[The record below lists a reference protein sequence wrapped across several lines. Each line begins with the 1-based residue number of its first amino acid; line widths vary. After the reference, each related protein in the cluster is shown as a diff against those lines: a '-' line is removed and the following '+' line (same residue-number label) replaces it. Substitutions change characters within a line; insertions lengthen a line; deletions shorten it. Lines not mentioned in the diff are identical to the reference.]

1 VDIYKIGEGKMTRR
15 VAFYSLLI
23 LSVWGFKELAST
35 LAQFAWARTTLLDFT
50 LPYYGQALTVGVLLS
65 IVLNVVFAWFVFR
78 YLNGQKPATLL
89 IDTETELKK
98 VSWPTWEDARHSTII
113 VLIFVAVCA
122 AYLTAVEY
130 ALANIFRMI
139 I

>member
-1 VDIYKIGEGKMTRR
+1 MTRR
-15 VAFYSLLI
+15 VAFYSFLI
-23 LSVWGFKELAST
+23 LSLWGFKDLSST
-35 LAQFAWARTTLLDFT
+35 IARWGWARKTLLDIP
-50 LPYYGQALTVGVLLS
+50 LPYYEQALTVGVLLC
-65 IVLNVVFAWFVFR
+65 IVLNVVFAFFAFR
-78 YLNGQKPATLL
+78 YLNGEKPATVL

-130 ALANIFRMI
+130 TLANIFKMI
-139 I
+139 LR

>member
-1 VDIYKIGEGKMTRR
+1 MDIYKNGEGKMTRR

-23 LSVWGFKELAST
+23 LSIWGFKELATT
-35 LAQFAWARTTLLDFT
+35 LAQFSWARTTLLDFP
-50 LPYYGQALTVGVLLS
+50 LPFYEQALTVGVLLS
-65 IVLNVVFAWFVFR
+65 IVLNVVFGWFVFK
-78 YLNGQKPATLL
+78 YINGQKPASLL

-113 VLIFVAVCA
+113 VLIFVAACA

-130 ALANIFRMI
+130 ALANIFKMI